1 MKTHS
6 LTRPFAHCSRR
17 RRARALLSPPL
28 YIQNKSRTSNKVVVR
43 LLMELD
49 LPSRTGAG
57 TKRCRQSPE
66 NTIPKSLV
74 ETHCAGGRAGALF
87 RRRVHP
93 FSCHWRI
100 YDCERFIISLCQTFF
115 SFFSLLSFSL
125 SWVAPGKIFQSFA
138 TDPTYLQTQFRRY
151 IKVASKTKITFLV
164 L

>member
-1 MKTHS
+1 VDLMKTHS

-17 RRARALLSPPL
+17 RRRARAPLSPPL

-66 NTIPKSLV
+66 NTIPQKFGRDALR
-74 ETHCAGGRAGALF
+74 GRAHFFVGAFILF
-87 RRRVHP
+87 
-93 FSCHWRI
+93 
-100 YDCERFIISLCQTFF
+100 L
-115 SFFSLLSFSL
+115 
-125 SWVAPGKIFQSFA
+125 A
-138 TDPTYLQTQFRRY
+138 TGEFM
-151 IKVASKTKITFLV
+151 IASV

>member
-1 MKTHS
+1 VGAVDLMKTHS

-74 ETHCAGGRAGALF
+74 ETHCAGGRRAHFFVGAFILF
-87 RRRVHP
+87 
-93 FSCHWRI
+93 
-100 YDCERFIISLCQTFF
+100 L
-115 SFFSLLSFSL
+115 
-125 SWVAPGKIFQSFA
+125 A
-138 TDPTYLQTQFRRY
+138 TGEFM
-151 IKVASKTKITFLV
+151 IASV